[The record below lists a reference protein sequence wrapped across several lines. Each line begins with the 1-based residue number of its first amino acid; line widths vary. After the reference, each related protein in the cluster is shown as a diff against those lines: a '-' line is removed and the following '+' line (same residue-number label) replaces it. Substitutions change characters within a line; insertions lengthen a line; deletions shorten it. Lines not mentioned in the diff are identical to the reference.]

1 MPKIGQICVFCLEYS
16 KKLLFGRAS
25 TVKKFLNDYVF
36 YTSIG
41 TQPRAGSLKVI
52 AEVRESKS
60 PKTDKNLAKL
70 DILILLLAEFFKT
83 FSNLVLLLTIGK
95 ATYRVSVGYLMSLL
109 SPWFS
114 QCFKSYD
121 SESIQIWFQIWTLIN
136 CTGQIFGWKE
146 GLHLEGIRQHS

>member
-1 MPKIGQICVFCLEYS
+1 M
-16 KKLLFGRAS
+16 
-25 TVKKFLNDYVF
+25 KKFLNDYVF

-70 DILILLLAEFFKT
+70 DILILLLVEFFKT

-121 SESIQIWFQIWTLIN
+121 SESIQIWFQI
-136 CTGQIFGWKE
+136 
-146 GLHLEGIRQHS
+146 